1 MKIEQYLSTQK
12 KRVDDWLQKYFAA
25 SSASS
30 DSSGRA
36 VSGWPADLREAMTY
50 SLNAGGKRIRP
61 ILALAACE
69 AVGGKTEGALPV
81 ACALEC
87 IHTFSLIHDDLPAMD
102 NDDLRRGVP
111 TNHKVFGEGMAILAG
126 DGLLSLAF
134 EILSEVKNAE
144 VFRDIAIATGPE
156 GMVGGQVFD
165 LKAEGKKLEEKDL
178 EKIHLYKTGRLIQV
192 SVTSG
197 AKIGKANAA
206 QLEGLKKYGEK
217 IGLAF
222 QIADDLLNVE
232 GDARQTGKSVGS
244 DAAHRKATYPKVLGM
259 EASRQ
264 KARRLYDEASSALA
278 DFGSSADPLRQIA
291 RFIVNRQ
298 S

>member
-1 MKIEQYLSTQK
+1 M
-12 KRVDDWLQKYFAA
+12 A
-25 SSASS
+25 
-30 DSSGRA
+30 
-36 VSGWPADLREAMTY
+36 Y

-69 AVGGKTEGALPV
+69 AAGGNSEKALPA

-111 TNHKVFGEGMAILAG
+111 TNHKIFGEGMAILAG
-126 DGLLSLAF
+126 DGLLSTAF
-134 EILSEVKNAE
+134 EILSEYKNTE
-144 VFRDIAIATGPE
+144 ILRDIAAATGPE

-178 EKIHLYKTGRLIQV
+178 EKIHRHKTGRLIQV

-197 AKIGKANAA
+197 AKIGRAGAA
-206 QLEGLKKYGEK
+206 QLEGLKIYGEK

-244 DAAHRKATYPKVLGM
+244 DQAHQKATYPKILGV

-264 KARRLYDEASSALA
+264 KALRLYNEASSALA
-278 DFGSSADPLRQIA
+278 DFGSPADPLRQIA
-291 RFIVNRQ
+291 RFIVHRR

>member
-1 MKIEQYLSTQK
+1 MKIEQYLSAK
-12 KRVDDWLQKYFAA
+12 KKQVDDWLQKYFAA
-25 SSASS
+25 SSDSS
-30 DSSGRA
+30 DRA
-36 VSGWPADLREAMTY
+36 APGGLAALHEAMTY

-69 AVGGKTEGALPV
+69 AVGGKTEAALPA

-111 TNHKVFGEGMAILAG
+111 TNHKIFGEGMAILAG
-126 DGLLSLAF
+126 DGLLAAAF
-134 EILSEVKNAE
+134 EILSECKNVE
-144 VFRDIAIATGPE
+144 VLRDIAAATGPE
-156 GMVGGQVFD
+156 GMIGGQVFD

-178 EKIHLYKTGRLIQV
+178 EKIHRYKTGRLIQV

-197 AKIGKANAA
+197 AKIGGANPA
-206 QLEGLKKYGEK
+206 QLEALKKYGEK

-232 GDARQTGKSVGS
+232 GDARQTGKGVGS
-244 DAAHRKATYPKVLGM
+244 DQAHQKATYPKILGL

-278 DFGSSADPLRQIA
+278 DFGSRADPLRQIA